1 MELQVPESAVDEV
14 EVGRWRYEVVVNTG
28 GYSAFGLRQGPSID
42 APRTGEVAINGE
54 KVVIVERRRCDGWV
68 YLRREQGGWLAERN
82 LQNDVEICR
91 QDVDLQR
98 HPSAKDTVAERATWR
113 GRW

>member
-1 MELQVPESAVDEV
+1 MPESAVDEV

-54 KVVIVERRRCDGWV
+54 KS
-68 YLRREQGGWLAERN
+68 GGNSESSRN
-82 LQNDVEICR
+82 LAHR
-91 QDVDLQR
+91 QKR
-98 HPSAKDTVAERATWR
+98 SRNGRAK
-113 GRW
+113 GRTGVVTTHDCSS